1 MKTFSRNY
9 ESACKTC
16 ICAVKSEIYKID
28 IALLEQYIVVMNNA
42 TWITTDVNTCRR
54 VLFANEASEEN
65 IFPTSAAPRQ
75 HILQA
80 FYKQQNVIDVLR
92 NKELN

>member
-1 MKTFSRNY
+1 MYSVT
-9 ESACKTC
+9 
-16 ICAVKSEIYKID
+16 KI
-28 IALLEQYIVVMNNA
+28 A
-42 TWITTDVNTCRR
+42 TDVNTCRR

-80 FYKQQNVIDVLR
+80 FYKQRNVIDVLR